1 MKEINK
7 NYIKETYF
15 KSPNWTDVVKDS
27 KFANGKLDIGIKK
40 SSGKVYFFSVRDYNT
55 DTLRGL
61 LRAYNRENPDNVV
74 KTEGM
79 TKEYYAHTIE
89 MLVAGDTI
97 NDKRAKDSF
106 NNMANKFGWDIKYDQ
121 LDTDDKADASYL
133 FKYAVRKGYLDPNK
147 TNYESDDVVR
157 AIWETSYKDKQDF
170 KSSKGLINHFER
182 KVKELQK
189 ARDFGVTETIPEEDT
204 SLFTENRQNKVKVSE
219 PETIDLD
226 ELIAKDDIQEDKK
239 IKSKFTDIDDEDIIE
254 DSIGLFRR

>member
-1 MKEINK
+1 MARINK
-7 NYIKETYF
+7 KYIQETYF
-15 KSPNWTDVVKDS
+15 ESPNWTDIVKDS
-27 KFANGKLDIGIKK
+27 KFAKGKLELAVRNND
-40 SSGKVYFFSVRDYNT
+40 GKVYFFSVRDYNME
-55 DTLRGL
+55 TLKGL
-61 LRAYNRENPDNVV
+61 LRAYNKENPDNVV
-74 KTEGM
+74 KTKGM
-79 TKEYYAHTIE
+79 TKEYYAHTVE

-106 NNMANKFGWDIKYDQ
+106 NAMANKFGWDTKYDQ

-170 KSSKGLINHFER
+170 KSSKGLINHFEKR
-182 KVKELQK
+182 VKELQK
-189 ARDFGVTETIPEEDT
+189 ARDFGVTETMPEEDT
-204 SLFTENRQNKVKVSE
+204 ALFTENRQNKVKVSE
-219 PETIDLD
+219 PELINLD

-239 IKSKFTDIDDEDIIE
+239 IKSKFDIDDDDED

>member
-1 MKEINK
+1 MARINK
-7 NYIKETYF
+7 KYIQETYIE
-15 KSPNWTDVVKDS
+15 SPNWTDVVKDA
-27 KFANGKLDIGIKK
+27 KFAKGKLEIGIRE
-40 SSGKVYFFSVRDYNT
+40 SSGKVYFFSVRDYNME
-55 DTLRGL
+55 TLKGL
-61 LRAYNRENPDNVV
+61 LRAYNKENPDNIV
-74 KTEGM
+74 KSKGM

-97 NDKRAKDSF
+97 NDKIAKDSF
-106 NNMANKFGWDIKYDQ
+106 NAYADKLGWDVKYDQ

-133 FKYAVRKGYLDPNK
+133 FKYAIRKGYLDPNK

-170 KSSKGLINHFER
+170 KSSKGLINHFEKR
-182 KVKELQK
+182 VKELQE
-189 ARDFGVTETIPEEDT
+189 ARDFGVTETLPEEDT

-219 PETIDLD
+219 HELIDLD

-239 IKSKFTDIDDEDIIE
+239 KKSKFDIDEDDED